1 VVDPPVGQGHR
12 RQPHGLRGLTVPRG
26 RHGRARYGRWRG
38 GPDPL
43 APPYDLGS
51 AVDEIG
57 DQVLAGSSVREAL
70 RDLLRRGMDG
80 RQGLD
85 DLRRS
90 VRDRLKQARKAGRMD
105 GTLEQVRELLDRALE
120 AERRELFPDPDD
132 AARLAEAELDA
143 LPEDTAGAVRALK
156 DKQWRSEEARAA
168 YQEIQDLLQKE
179 VLDSQFQHMKSALQ
193 QMNAAGEDGTQ
204 AVKDMVAD
212 LSALL
217 DAHNRGEDT
226 DQQFAEFMGEHG
238 QFFPDDPQ
246 TVDELVDSLARRAAA
261 QERMMAGLSP
271 EQRAELSD
279 LMGQA
284 MQDMGLASEMAHLN
298 DALRQ
303 ARPDLP
309 WGQRGQVPDG
319 EQGLGMGDATTAVAE
334 LADLEAL
341 NNQLSQG
348 YAGASLADVDEELL
362 EQALGRPAV
371 DDLAALRQME
381 RELERQGH
389 LSRTEGKL
397 ELSPK
402 AVRRLGATALRRVF
416 AQLDATGRGDHDVAD
431 AGATGELTGASREWR
446 FGDEQPL
453 DVVKTVRNAVLRSA
467 GTPRAEDQRAVQIA
481 VEDFEVVE
489 TERRTGAAV
498 ALLVDLSYSMA
509 LRGTWGAAKSTAMAL
524 HSLVTTRFPQ
534 DAIEIIGFSSTAQ
547 VLRPEALAELSVDT
561 LQGTNLQHGLMLARR
576 FLARHHDAE
585 PVVLV
590 VTDGEPTAHLEADGT
605 PFFCWPPMPMTIAK
619 TVAEVERVARSG
631 ATMNV
636 FALDPEPSLVH
647 FVEDIAQRAGGRV
660 FLPDSERL
668 GEYVVSDYLRAR
680 RGRRAR

>member
-1 VVDPPVGQGHR
+1 MPSRRGRGHR
-12 RQPHGLRGLTVPRG
+12 
-26 RHGRARYGRWRG
+26 YSRWHG

-57 DQVLAGSSVREAL
+57 DSVLSGSGVREAL
-70 RDLLRRGMDG
+70 RELLRRGMDG
-80 RQGLD
+80 RRGLD
-85 DLRRS
+85 ELRRS
-90 VRDRLKQARKAGRMD
+90 VRERLRQARSAGRMD
-105 GTLEQVRELLDRALE
+105 GTLQEVRELLDRAVE

-132 AARLAEAELDA
+132 MARLKESELDA
-143 LPEDTAGAVRALK
+143 LPDDTAGAVRALK
-156 DKQWRSEEARAA
+156 DYDWRSPEARQA
-168 YQEIQDLLQKE
+168 YEQIQDLLRRE
-179 VLDSQFQHMKSALQ
+179 VLDSSFASMKQALE
-193 QMNAAGEDGTQ
+193 NATDQDMQ

-212 LSALL
+212 LSQLI

-226 DQQFAEFMGEHG
+226 DEQFEQFMEKHG

-246 TVDELVDSLARRAAA
+246 SVEELIDSLARRAAA

-271 EQRAELSD
+271 EQRAELAD
-279 LMGQA
+279 LMAQT
-284 MQDMGLASEMAHLN
+284 MDDLGLASEMAHLQ

-319 EQGLGMGDATTAVAE
+319 EQALGLGDATSAVAE

-341 NNQLSQG
+341 SNQLSQG

-362 EQALGRPAV
+362 ARALGRPAV
-371 DDLAALRQME
+371 DDIAALRQME
-381 RELERQGH
+381 RELERQGY
-389 LSRTEGKL
+389 LNRTDGKL

-416 AQLDATGRGDHDVAD
+416 AQLDATGRGEHDVAD
-431 AGATGELTGASREWR
+431 AGAAGELTGGAREWR

-453 DVVKTVRNAVLRSA
+453 DVVRTVRNAVLRTA
-467 GTPRAEDQRAVQIA
+467 GEPRPLLDPPTPTGHRRVRIA

-534 DAIEIIGFSSTAQ
+534 DAIQIIGFSSTAQ
-547 VLRPEALAELSVDT
+547 VLRPETLAELSVDT
-561 LQGTNLQHGLMLARR
+561 LQGTNLQHGLILARR
-576 FLARHHDAE
+576 FLARHRDAE

-590 VTDGEPTAHLEADGT
+590 VTDGEPTAHLEDDGT
-605 PFFCWPPMPMTIAK
+605 PFFCWPPMPETIAR

-636 FALDPEPSLVH
+636 FALDPDPGLVH
-647 FVEDIAQRAGGRV
+647 FVHDITQRAGGRV
-660 FLPDSERL
+660 FTPDSERL
-668 GEYVVSDYLRAR
+668 GEYVVADYLRTR

>member
-1 VVDPPVGQGHR
+1 MV
-12 RQPHGLRGLTVPRG
+12 RG
-26 RHGRARYGRWRG
+26 RGYRYGRWRG

-43 APPYDLGS
+43 APPYDLGE
-51 AVDEIG
+51 AVDQIG
-57 DQVLAGSSVREAL
+57 DSVLSGSGVREAL
-70 RDLLRRGMDG
+70 RELLRRGMDG
-80 RQGLD
+80 RRGLD
-85 DLRRS
+85 ELRRS
-90 VRDRLKQARKAGRMD
+90 VRERLRQARSAGRMD
-105 GTLEQVRELLDRALE
+105 GTLQEVRELLDRALE

-132 AARLAEAELDA
+132 SARLAEAELDA
-143 LPEDTAGAVRALK
+143 LPDDTAGAVRALK
-156 DKQWRSEEARAA
+156 DYPWRSPEARQA
-168 YQEIQDLLQKE
+168 YDQIQDLLRRE
-179 VLDSQFQHMKSALQ
+179 VLDSSFSSMKQALE
-193 QMNAAGEDGTQ
+193 NATPEDMQ

-212 LSALL
+212 LSNLI

-226 DQQFAEFMGEHG
+226 DEQFRDFMAKHG

-246 TVDELVDSLARRAAA
+246 SVEELIDSLARRAAA

-271 EQRAELSD
+271 EQRAELAD
-279 LMGQA
+279 LMAQT
-284 MQDMGLASEMAHLN
+284 MQDMGLASEMAHLQ

-319 EQGLGMGDATTAVAE
+319 DQALGLGDATSAVAD

-341 NNQLSQG
+341 SNQLSQG

-362 EQALGRPAV
+362 ERALGRPAV
-371 DDLAALRQME
+371 DDLSALRQME
-381 RELERQGH
+381 RELERQGF
-389 LSRTEGKL
+389 LNRSDGKL

-416 AQLDATGRGDHDVAD
+416 AKLSATGRGEHDVAD
-431 AGATGELTGASREWR
+431 AGAAGELTGASREWQ

-453 DVVKTVRNAVLRSA
+453 DVVRTVKNAVLRTA
-467 GTPRAEDQRAVQIA
+467 AEPRGESDRRVRIA

-534 DAIEIIGFSSTAQ
+534 DAIQIIGFSSTAQ
-547 VLRPEALAELSVDT
+547 VLRPETLAELSVDT

-576 FLARHHDAE
+576 FLAHHRDAE

-590 VTDGEPTAHLEADGT
+590 VTDGEPTAHLEDDGT
-605 PFFCWPPMPMTIAK
+605 PFFCWPPMPETIAR

-631 ATMNV
+631 AVLNV
-636 FALDPEPSLVH
+636 FALDPEPGLVH
-647 FVEDIAQRAGGRV
+647 FVHDITQRAGGRV
-660 FLPDSERL
+660 FTPDPEHL
-668 GEYVVSDYLRAR
+668 GEYVVSDYLRMR
-680 RGRRAR
+680 KGRRAR

>member
-1 VVDPPVGQGHR
+1 MAHR
-12 RQPHGLRGLTVPRG
+12 GAHGY
-26 RHGRARYGRWRG
+26 RYGRWRG

-43 APPYDLGS
+43 APPYDLGE
-51 AVDEIG
+51 AVDQIG
-57 DQVLAGSSVREAL
+57 DSVLAGSGVREAL
-70 RDLLRRGMDG
+70 RELLRRGMDG
-80 RQGLD
+80 RRGLD
-85 DLRRS
+85 ELRRS
-90 VRDRLKQARKAGRMD
+90 VRERLRQARSAGRMD
-105 GTLEQVRELLDRALE
+105 GTLQEVRELLDRALE

-143 LPEDTAGAVRALK
+143 LPDDTAGAVRALK
-156 DKQWRSEEARAA
+156 DYPWRSPEARQA
-168 YQEIQDLLQKE
+168 YEQIQDLLRRE
-179 VLDSQFQHMKSALQ
+179 VLDSSFSSMKQALE
-193 QMNAAGEDGTQ
+193 NATPEDMQ

-212 LSALL
+212 LSSLI

-226 DQQFAEFMGEHG
+226 DQQFRDFMDKHG
-238 QFFPDDPQ
+238 QFFPDNPES
-246 TVDELVDSLARRAAA
+246 VEELIDSLARRAAA

-271 EQRAELSD
+271 DQRAELAD
-279 LMGQA
+279 LMAQT
-284 MQDMGLASEMAHLN
+284 MQDMGLASEMAHLQ
-298 DALRQ
+298 DSLRQ

-319 EQGLGMGDATTAVAE
+319 EQALGLGDATSAVAE

-341 NNQLSQG
+341 SNQLSQG
-348 YAGASLADVDEELL
+348 YAGASMADVDEELL
-362 EQALGRPAV
+362 ERALGRPAV

-381 RELERQGH
+381 RELERQGF
-389 LSRTEGKL
+389 LNRSDGKL

-416 AQLDATGRGDHDVAD
+416 AKLSATGRGEHDVAD
-431 AGATGELTGASREWR
+431 AGAAGELTGSSREWQ

-453 DVVKTVRNAVLRSA
+453 DVVRTVKNAVLRTAA
-467 GTPRAEDQRAVQIA
+467 GPRDGRAVKIA

-534 DAIEIIGFSSTAQ
+534 DAIQIIGFSSTAQ
-547 VLRPEALAELSVDT
+547 VLRPETLAELSVDT

-576 FLARHHDAE
+576 FLAHHRDAE
-585 PVVLV
+585 PVILV
-590 VTDGEPTAHLEADGT
+590 VTDGEPTAHLEDDGT
-605 PFFCWPPMPMTIAK
+605 PFFCWPPMPETIAR

-631 ATMNV
+631 AVLNV
-636 FALDPEPSLVH
+636 FALDPEPALVH
-647 FVEDIAQRAGGRV
+647 FVHDITQRAGGRV
-660 FLPDSERL
+660 FTPDTEHL
-668 GEYVVSDYLRAR
+668 GEYVVADYLRTR
-680 RGRRAR
+680 KGRRAR

>member
-1 VVDPPVGQGHR
+1 MSRPRPG
-12 RQPHGLRGLTVPRG
+12 RGY
-26 RHGRARYGRWRG
+26 RYGRWRG

-57 DQVLAGSSVREAL
+57 DSVLGGSGVREAL
-70 RDLLRRGMDG
+70 RELLRRGMDG
-80 RQGLD
+80 RRGLD
-85 DLRRS
+85 ELRRS
-90 VRDRLKQARKAGRMD
+90 VRDRLRQARTAGRMD
-105 GTLEQVRELLDRALE
+105 GTLQEVRELLDKALA

-143 LPEDTAGAVRALK
+143 LPQDTAGAVRALK
-156 DKQWRSEEARAA
+156 DYPFRSAEAQQA
-168 YQEIQDLLQKE
+168 YDQIQDLLRRE
-179 VLDSQFQHMKSALQ
+179 VLDSSFANMKQALQ
-193 QMNAAGEDGTQ
+193 NATEGDMQ

-212 LSALL
+212 LSQLL

-226 DQQFAEFMGEHG
+226 DEQFREFMDKHG

-246 TVDELVDSLARRAAA
+246 SVDELVDSLARRAAA

-271 EQRAELSD
+271 EQRAELADLMAQTMSD
-279 LMGQA
+279 L
-284 MQDMGLASEMAHLN
+284 GLASEMAHLQ

-319 EQGLGMGDATTAVAE
+319 EQSLGLGDATSAVAE

-341 NNQLSQG
+341 SNQLSQG

-362 EQALGRPAV
+362 EQALGREAV

-381 RELERQGH
+381 RELERQGY
-389 LSRTEGKL
+389 LNRSDGKL

-416 AQLDATGRGDHDVAD
+416 AKLDAAGRGEHDVAD
-431 AGATGELTGASREWR
+431 AGSAGELTGSSREWH

-453 DVVKTVRNAVLRSA
+453 DVVRTVRNAVLRTA
-467 GTPRAEDQRAVQIA
+467 GEPHADGDRRVRIA

-534 DAIEIIGFSSTAQ
+534 DAIQIIGFSSVAQ
-547 VLRPEALAELSVDT
+547 VLRPETLAELSVDT

-576 FLARHHDAE
+576 FLAHHRDAE

-590 VTDGEPTAHLEADGT
+590 VTDGEPTAHLEEDGT
-605 PFFCWPPMPMTIAK
+605 PYFCWPPMPETIAK

-631 ATMNV
+631 ATLNV
-636 FALDPEPSLVH
+636 FALDPDPGLVH
-647 FVEDIAQRAGGRV
+647 FVHDITSRAGGRV
-660 FLPDSERL
+660 FTPDSERL
-668 GEYVVSDYLRAR
+668 GEYVVADYLRTR

>member
-1 VVDPPVGQGHR
+1 
-12 RQPHGLRGLTVPRG
+12 
-26 RHGRARYGRWRG
+26 
-38 GPDPL
+38 
-43 APPYDLGS
+43 
-51 AVDEIG
+51 
-57 DQVLAGSSVREAL
+57 
-70 RDLLRRGMDG
+70 
-80 RQGLD
+80 
-85 DLRRS
+85 
-90 VRDRLKQARKAGRMD
+90 MD
-105 GTLEQVRELLDRALE
+105 GTLQEVRELLDRALE

-156 DKQWRSEEARAA
+156 DFDWRSPEARQA
-168 YQEIQDLLQKE
+168 YEQIQDLLRRE
-179 VLDSQFQHMKSALQ
+179 VLDSSFASMKQALQ
-193 QMNAAGEDGTQ
+193 NATEQDMQ

-212 LSALL
+212 LSQLI

-226 DQQFAEFMGEHG
+226 DEQFADFMDKHG

-246 TVDELVDSLARRAAA
+246 SIDELIDSLARRAAA
-261 QERMMAGLSP
+261 QERMMAGLSA
-271 EQRAELSD
+271 EQRAELAD
-279 LMGQA
+279 LMAQTMA
-284 MQDMGLASEMAHLN
+284 DMGLASEMAHLQ

-319 EQGLGMGDATTAVAE
+319 EQSLGLGDATSAVAE

-341 NNQLSQG
+341 SNQLSQG

-362 EQALGRPAV
+362 ERALGRPAV
-371 DDLAALRQME
+371 DDLAALRQLE
-381 RELERQGH
+381 RELERQGY
-389 LSRTEGKL
+389 LNRSDGRL

-416 AQLDATGRGDHDVAD
+416 AQLDATGRGDHDMAD
-431 AGATGELTGASREWR
+431 AGAAGELTGGSREWQ

-453 DVVKTVRNAVLRSA
+453 DVVRTVRNAVLRTA
-467 GTPRAEDQRAVQIA
+467 HEPRAEHDRHVRIA
-481 VEDFEVVE
+481 VEDFEVAE
-489 TERRTGAAV
+489 TERRSGAAV

-534 DAIEIIGFSSTAQ
+534 DAIQIIGFSSTAQ
-547 VLRPEALAELSVDT
+547 VLRPETLAELSVDT
-561 LQGTNLQHGLMLARR
+561 LQGTNLQHGLILARR
-576 FLARHHDAE
+576 FLARHRDAE

-590 VTDGEPTAHLEADGT
+590 VTDGEPTAHLEDDGT
-605 PFFCWPPMPMTIAK
+605 PFFCWPPMPETIAR

-636 FALDPEPSLVH
+636 FALDPEPGLVH
-647 FVEDIAQRAGGRV
+647 FVHDITQRAGGRV
-660 FLPDSERL
+660 FTPDSERL
-668 GEYVVSDYLRAR
+668 GEYVVADYLRTR

>member
-1 VVDPPVGQGHR
+1 MAFRRGRGHR
-12 RQPHGLRGLTVPRG
+12 
-26 RHGRARYGRWRG
+26 YSRWHG

-57 DQVLAGSSVREAL
+57 DSVLGGSGVREAL
-70 RDLLRRGMDG
+70 RELLRRGMDG
-80 RQGLD
+80 RRGLD
-85 DLRRS
+85 ELRRS
-90 VRDRLKQARKAGRMD
+90 VRDRLRQARQAGRMD
-105 GTLEQVRELLDRALE
+105 GTLQEVRELLDRALE

-132 AARLAEAELDA
+132 MARLREAELDA

-156 DKQWRSEEARAA
+156 DYDWRSEEARHA
-168 YQEIQDLLQKE
+168 YEQIQDLLRRE
-179 VLDSQFQHMKSALQ
+179 VLDSSFASMKQALQ
-193 QMNAAGEDGTQ
+193 NATEQDVQ

-212 LSALL
+212 LSQLI

-226 DQQFAEFMGEHG
+226 DEQFAEFMDKHG

-246 TVDELVDSLARRAAA
+246 SIDELIDSLARRAAA
-261 QERMMAGLSP
+261 QERMMAGLSA
-271 EQRAELSD
+271 EQRAELAD
-279 LMGQA
+279 LMAQTMA
-284 MQDMGLASEMAHLN
+284 DMGLASEMAHLQ

-319 EQGLGMGDATTAVAE
+319 EQALGVGDATSAVAE

-341 NNQLSQG
+341 SNQLSQG

-362 EQALGRPAV
+362 ERALGRPAV
-371 DDLAALRQME
+371 DDLAALRQLE
-381 RELERQGH
+381 RELERQGY
-389 LSRTEGKL
+389 LNRSDGRL

-416 AQLDATGRGDHDVAD
+416 AKLDATGRGDHDMAD
-431 AGATGELTGASREWR
+431 AGAAGELTGGSREWQ

-453 DVVKTVRNAVLRSA
+453 DVVRTVKNAVLRTA
-467 GTPRAEDQRAVQIA
+467 HEPRAEGDRHVRIT
-481 VEDFEVVE
+481 VEDFEVAE
-489 TERRTGAAV
+489 TERRSGAAV

-534 DAIEIIGFSSTAQ
+534 DAIQIIGFSSTAQ
-547 VLRPEALAELSVDT
+547 VLRPETLAELSVDT
-561 LQGTNLQHGLMLARR
+561 LQGTNLQHGLILARR
-576 FLARHHDAE
+576 FLARHRDAE

-590 VTDGEPTAHLEADGT
+590 VTDGEPTAHLEDDGT
-605 PFFCWPPMPMTIAK
+605 PFFCWPPMPETIAR

-636 FALDPEPSLVH
+636 FALDPEPGLVH
-647 FVEDIAQRAGGRV
+647 FVHDITQRAGGRV
-660 FLPDSERL
+660 FTPDSERL
-668 GEYVVSDYLRAR
+668 GEYVVADYLRTR
-680 RGRRAR
+680 RGRRVR

>member
-1 VVDPPVGQGHR
+1 MSWR
-12 RQPHGLRGLTVPRG
+12 PRG
-26 RHGRARYGRWRG
+26 ARGYRYARWHG

-43 APPYDLGS
+43 APPYDLGN

-57 DQVLAGSSVREAL
+57 DSVLGGSGVREAL
-70 RDLLRRGMDG
+70 RELLRRGTEG
-80 RQGLD
+80 RRGLD
-85 DLRRS
+85 ELRRS
-90 VRDRLKQARKAGRMD
+90 VRERLRQARTAGRMD
-105 GTLEQVRELLDRALE
+105 GTLQEVRELLDKAVSAEQRA
-120 AERRELFPDPDD
+120 LFPDPDD
-132 AARLAEAELDA
+132 SARLAEAELDA
-143 LPEDTAGAVRALK
+143 LPKDTAGAVRALK
-156 DKQWRSEEARAA
+156 DYPWRSEEARQA
-168 YQEIQDLLQKE
+168 YEQIQDLLRRE
-179 VLDSQFQHMKSALQ
+179 VMDSSFASMKSALE
-193 QMNAAGEDGTQ
+193 NASEQDMQ

-212 LSALL
+212 LSQLI

-226 DQQFAEFMGEHG
+226 DERFRDFMDKHG

-246 TVDELVDSLARRAAA
+246 SVEELIDSLARRAAA

-271 EQRAELSD
+271 DQRAELSD
-279 LMGQA
+279 LMAQT
-284 MQDMGLASEMAHLN
+284 MSDMGLASEMAHLQ

-319 EQGLGMGDATTAVAE
+319 EQGLGMGDATSAVAE

-341 NNQLSQG
+341 SSQLSQG

-362 EQALGRPAV
+362 ERALGRPAV
-371 DDLAALRQME
+371 DDLAALRQLE
-381 RELERQGH
+381 RELERQGY
-389 LSRTEGKL
+389 LNRSDGKL

-416 AQLDATGRGDHDVAD
+416 AKLDATGRGEHDVAD
-431 AGATGELTGASREWR
+431 AGAAGELTGSSREWR

-453 DVVKTVRNAVLRSA
+453 DVVRTVKNAVLRTA
-467 GTPRAEDQRAVQIA
+467 HEPRVEGSRAVRIA
-481 VEDFEVVE
+481 VDDFEVVE

-534 DAIEIIGFSSTAQ
+534 DAIQIIGFSSTAQ
-547 VLRPEALAELSVDT
+547 VLRPETLAELSVDT

-576 FLARHHDAE
+576 FLAHHRDAE

-590 VTDGEPTAHLEADGT
+590 VTDGEPTAHLEDDGT
-605 PFFCWPPMPMTIAK
+605 PFFCWPPMPETIAR
-619 TVAEVERVARSG
+619 TVAEVERVARTG
-631 ATMNV
+631 ATVNV
-636 FALDPEPSLVH
+636 FALDPDPGLVH
-647 FVEDIAQRAGGRV
+647 FVHDLTQRAGGRV
-660 FLPDSERL
+660 FQPDPERL
-668 GEYVVSDYLRAR
+668 GEYVVADYLRTR

>member
-1 VVDPPVGQGHR
+1 MVR
-12 RQPHGLRGLTVPRG
+12 RPGKGY
-26 RHGRARYGRWRG
+26 RYGRWRG

-57 DQVLAGSSVREAL
+57 DSVLGGSGVREAL
-70 RDLLRRGMDG
+70 RELLRRGMDG
-80 RQGLD
+80 RRGLD
-85 DLRRS
+85 ELRRS
-90 VRDRLKQARKAGRMD
+90 VRERLRQARNAGRMD
-105 GTLEQVRELLDRALE
+105 GTLQEVRKLLDRAVE

-132 AARLAEAELDA
+132 MARLAEAELDA

-156 DKQWRSEEARAA
+156 EYDWRSAEARQA
-168 YQEIQDLLQKE
+168 YEQIQDLLRRE
-179 VLDSQFQHMKSALQ
+179 VLDSSFASMKQALENASAGD
-193 QMNAAGEDGTQ
+193 MQ

-212 LSALL
+212 LSQLV

-226 DQQFAEFMGEHG
+226 DERFADVMDKHG

-246 TVDELVDSLARRAAA
+246 SVEELIDSLARRAAA

-271 EQRAELSD
+271 EQRAELAD
-279 LMGQA
+279 LMAQT
-284 MQDMGLASEMAHLN
+284 MQDMGLASEMAHLQ

-319 EQGLGMGDATTAVAE
+319 EQSLGMGDATSAVAE

-341 NNQLSQG
+341 SNQLSQG

-362 EQALGRPAV
+362 ERALGRPAV

-381 RELERQGH
+381 RELERQGY
-389 LSRTEGKL
+389 LNRSDGKL

-416 AQLDATGRGDHDVAD
+416 AQLDATGRGEHDVAD
-431 AGATGELTGASREWR
+431 AGAAGELTGSSREWR

-453 DVVKTVRNAVLRSA
+453 DVVRTVKNAVLRTA
-467 GTPRAEDQRAVQIA
+467 HEPRAEHDRHVRIA

-534 DAIEIIGFSSTAQ
+534 DAIQIIGFSSTAQ
-547 VLRPEALAELSVDT
+547 VLRPETLAELSVDT

-576 FLARHHDAE
+576 FLARHRDAE

-590 VTDGEPTAHLEADGT
+590 VTDGEPTAHLEDDGT
-605 PFFCWPPMPMTIAK
+605 PFFCWPPMPETIAR

-636 FALDPEPSLVH
+636 FALDPEPGLVH
-647 FVEDIAQRAGGRV
+647 FVHDITQRAGGRV
-660 FLPDSERL
+660 FTPDSERL
-668 GEYVVSDYLRAR
+668 GEYVVADYLRTR

>member
-1 VVDPPVGQGHR
+1 MPGR
-12 RQPHGLRGLTVPRG
+12 RPRG
-26 RHGRARYGRWRG
+26 YRYGQWHG

-43 APPYDLGS
+43 APPYDLGN

-57 DQVLAGSSVREAL
+57 DSVLAGSGVREAL
-70 RDLLRRGMDG
+70 RELLRRGTEG
-80 RQGLD
+80 RPGLD

-90 VRDRLKQARKAGRMD
+90 VRERLRKARTAGRMD
-105 GTLEQVRELLDRALE
+105 GTLQEVRELLDRALG

-143 LPEDTAGAVRALK
+143 LPEETAGAVRALK
-156 DKQWRSEEARAA
+156 DYPWRSAEGQQA
-168 YQEIQDLLQKE
+168 YEQIQDLLRRE
-179 VLDSQFQHMKSALQ
+179 VLDSSFASMKQALE
-193 QMNAAGEDGTQ
+193 NATEADLQ
-204 AVKDMVAD
+204 AVKDMIAD
-212 LSALL
+212 LSQLI

-226 DQQFAEFMGEHG
+226 DQRFADFMDEHG

-246 TVDELVDSLARRAAA
+246 SIEALIDSLARRAAA

-271 EQRAELSD
+271 DQRAELSD
-279 LMGQA
+279 LMAQT
-284 MQDMGLASEMAHLN
+284 MSDMGLASEMAHLS
-298 DALRQ
+298 DSLRQ

-319 EQGLGMGDATTAVAE
+319 EESLGMGDATSAVAE

-341 NNQLSQG
+341 SSQLSQG
-348 YAGASLADVDEELL
+348 YAGASLADIDEELL
-362 EQALGRPAV
+362 ERALGRPAV
-371 DDLAALRQME
+371 DDLAALRRME
-381 RELERQGH
+381 RELERQGY
-389 LSRTEGKL
+389 LNRSDGKL

-416 AQLDATGRGDHDVAD
+416 ATLDAPGRGDHDVAD
-431 AGATGELTGASREWR
+431 AGAAGELTGSSREWH

-453 DVVKTVRNAVLRSA
+453 DVVRTVKNAVLRTA
-467 GTPRAEDQRAVQIA
+467 GEPRGEHERRVRIG

-534 DAIEIIGFSSTAQ
+534 DAIQIIGFSSVAQ
-547 VLRPEALAELSVDT
+547 VLRPATLAELSVDT
-561 LQGTNLQHGLMLARR
+561 LQGTNLQHGLILARR
-576 FLARHHDAE
+576 FLARHRDAE

-590 VTDGEPTAHLEADGT
+590 VTDGEPTAHLEDDGT
-605 PFFCWPPMPMTIAK
+605 PFFCWPPMPETIAR
-619 TVAEVERVARSG
+619 TVAEVERVARTG
-631 ATMNV
+631 ATVNV
-636 FALDPEPSLVH
+636 FALDPDPGLMH
-647 FVEDIAQRAGGRV
+647 FVHDLTQRAGGRV
-660 FLPDSERL
+660 FQPDPERL
-668 GEYVVSDYLRAR
+668 GEYVVADYLRMR
-680 RGRRAR
+680 KGRRSR

>member
-1 VVDPPVGQGHR
+1 VATR
-12 RQPHGLRGLTVPRG
+12 RG
-26 RHGRARYGRWRG
+26 RGYRYGRWHG

-43 APPYDLGS
+43 APPYDLGN

-57 DQVLAGSSVREAL
+57 DSVLGGSGVREAL
-70 RDLLRRGMDG
+70 RELLRRGTEG
-80 RQGLD
+80 RRGLD
-85 DLRRS
+85 ELRRS
-90 VRDRLKQARKAGRMD
+90 VRERLRKARTAGRMD
-105 GTLEQVRELLDRALE
+105 GTLEEVRELLDKALT

-143 LPEDTAGAVRALK
+143 LPDDTAGAVRGLK
-156 DKQWRSEEARAA
+156 DYDWRSAEAREA
-168 YQEIQDLLQKE
+168 YEQIQDLLRRE
-179 VLDSQFQHMKSALQ
+179 VLDSSFASMKQALQ
-193 QMNAAGEDGTQ
+193 NATEQDMQ

-212 LSALL
+212 LSQLI

-226 DQQFAEFMGEHG
+226 DERFRDFMDKHG

-246 TVDELVDSLARRAAA
+246 SIEELIDSLARRAAA
-261 QERMMAGLSP
+261 QERMMAGLSA

-279 LMGQA
+279 LMAQT
-284 MQDMGLASEMAHLN
+284 MSDMGLASEMAHLS

-319 EQGLGMGDATTAVAE
+319 EQSLGMGDATTAVAE

-341 NNQLSQG
+341 SSQLSQG
-348 YAGASLADVDEELL
+348 YAGASIADIDEELL
-362 EQALGRPAV
+362 ERALGRPAV
-371 DDLAALRQME
+371 DDVAALRQLE
-381 RELERQGH
+381 RELERQGF
-389 LSRTEGKL
+389 LNRSDGKL

-416 AQLDATGRGDHDVAD
+416 AKLDATGRGDHDMAD
-431 AGATGELTGASREWR
+431 AGAAGELTGSSREWQ

-453 DVVKTVRNAVLRSA
+453 DVVRTVKNAVLRTA
-467 GTPRAEDQRAVQIA
+467 GEPRPEHDRHVRIA

-534 DAIEIIGFSSTAQ
+534 DAIQIIGFSSTAQ
-547 VLRPEALAELSVDT
+547 VLRPETLAELSVDT

-576 FLARHHDAE
+576 FLAHHRDAE

-590 VTDGEPTAHLEADGT
+590 VTDGEPTAHLEDDGT
-605 PFFCWPPMPMTIAK
+605 PFFCWPPMPETIAR
-619 TVAEVERVARSG
+619 TVAEVERVARTG
-631 ATMNV
+631 ATVNV
-636 FALDPEPSLVH
+636 FALDPDPGLVH
-647 FVEDIAQRAGGRV
+647 FVHDLTQRAGGRV
-660 FLPDSERL
+660 FEPDADRL
-668 GEYVVSDYLRAR
+668 GEYVVADYLRTR

>member
-1 VVDPPVGQGHR
+1 MAAPGGR
-12 RQPHGLRGLTVPRG
+12 RQRG
-26 RHGRARYGRWRG
+26 RGHRYGRWHG

-43 APPYDLGS
+43 AAPYDLGR

-57 DQVLAGSSVREAL
+57 DSVLAGSGVREAL
-70 RDLLRRGMDG
+70 RELLRRGSEG
-80 RQGLD
+80 RRGLD
-85 DLRRS
+85 ELRRS
-90 VRDRLKQARKAGRMD
+90 VRERLRKARSAGRMD
-105 GTLEQVRELLDRALE
+105 GTLQEVRELLDRALS
-120 AERRELFPDPDD
+120 AERRDLFPDPDD

-156 DKQWRSEEARAA
+156 DHPWRSAEARRA
-168 YQEIQDLLQKE
+168 YERIQDLLRRE
-179 VLDSQFQHMKSALQ
+179 VLDSSFSSMKQALE
-193 QMNAAGEDGTQ
+193 NATDQDMQ

-212 LSALL
+212 LSQLV

-226 DQQFAEFMGEHG
+226 ERRFRDFMDEHG
-238 QFFPDDPQ
+238 QFFPDEPQ
-246 TVDELVDSLARRAAA
+246 STEELIDSLARRAAA

-271 EQRAELSD
+271 EQRTELAD
-279 LMGQA
+279 LMTQA
-284 MQDMGLASEMAHLN
+284 MSDMGLAGEMAHLQ

-309 WGQRGQVPDG
+309 WGQRGQLPDG
-319 EQGLGMGDATTAVAE
+319 EQSMGIGDATSAVAE

-341 NNQLSQG
+341 SNQLSQG
-348 YAGASLADVDEELL
+348 YAGASLADIDEELL
-362 EQALGRPAV
+362 ERALGRPAV
-371 DDLAALRQME
+371 DDLAALRRLE
-381 RELERQGH
+381 RELERQGY
-389 LSRTEGKL
+389 LNRSDGRL

-416 AQLDATGRGDHDVAD
+416 ATLDATGRGDHDVAD
-431 AGATGELTGASREWR
+431 AGAAGELTGSSREWR

-453 DVVKTVRNAVLRSA
+453 DVVRTVKNAVLRTA
-467 GTPRAEDQRAVQIA
+467 GLPRTDRAVRIA

-534 DAIEIIGFSSTAQ
+534 DAIQIIGFSSTAQ
-547 VLRPEALAELSVDT
+547 VLRPETLAELSVDT

-576 FLARHHDAE
+576 FLARHRDAE

-590 VTDGEPTAHLEADGT
+590 VTDGEPTAHLEDDGT
-605 PFFCWPPMPMTIAK
+605 PFFCWPPMPETIAR
-619 TVAEVERVARSG
+619 TVAEMERVARTG
-631 ATMNV
+631 ATVNV
-636 FALDPEPSLVH
+636 FALDPDPGLVH
-647 FVEDIAQRAGGRV
+647 FVHDLTQRAGGRV
-660 FLPDSERL
+660 FTPDADRL
-668 GEYVVSDYLRAR
+668 GEYVVADYLRTR
-680 RGRRAR
+680 RGRGAH

>member
-1 VVDPPVGQGHR
+1 VVR
-12 RQPHGLRGLTVPRG
+12 RPGKGY
-26 RHGRARYGRWRG
+26 RYGRWRG

-57 DQVLAGSSVREAL
+57 DSVLGGSGVREAL
-70 RDLLRRGMDG
+70 RELLRRGMDG
-80 RQGLD
+80 RRGLD
-85 DLRRS
+85 ELRRS
-90 VRDRLKQARKAGRMD
+90 VRERLRQARNAGRMD
-105 GTLEQVRELLDRALE
+105 GTLQEVRELLDRAVE

-132 AARLAEAELDA
+132 MARLKEAELDA

-156 DKQWRSEEARAA
+156 EYDWRSAEARQA
-168 YQEIQDLLQKE
+168 YEQIQDLLRRE
-179 VLDSQFQHMKSALQ
+179 VLDSSFASMKQALE
-193 QMNAAGEDGTQ
+193 NASEQDVQ

-212 LSALL
+212 LSQLI

-226 DQQFAEFMGEHG
+226 DERFQQFMEKHG
-238 QFFPDDPQ
+238 QFFPENPES
-246 TVDELVDSLARRAAA
+246 VEELIDQLARRAAA

-271 EQRAELSD
+271 EQRAELAD
-279 LMGQA
+279 LMAQT
-284 MQDMGLASEMAHLN
+284 MQDMGLASEMAHLQ

-319 EQGLGMGDATTAVAE
+319 EQSLGMGDATSAVAE

-341 NNQLSQG
+341 SNQLSQG

-362 EQALGRPAV
+362 ERALGRPAV
-371 DDLAALRQME
+371 DDLGALRQLE
-381 RELERQGH
+381 RELERQGY
-389 LSRTEGKL
+389 LNRSDGKL

-416 AQLDATGRGDHDVAD
+416 AQLDATGRGEHDVAD
-431 AGATGELTGASREWR
+431 AGAAGELTGGSREWR

-453 DVVKTVRNAVLRSA
+453 DVVRTVRNAVLRTA
-467 GTPRAEDQRAVQIA
+467 HEPRAEEDRRVRIA

-534 DAIEIIGFSSTAQ
+534 DAIQIIGFSSTAQ
-547 VLRPEALAELSVDT
+547 VLRPETLAELSVDT

-576 FLARHHDAE
+576 FLARHRDAE

-590 VTDGEPTAHLEADGT
+590 VTDGEPTAHLEDDGT
-605 PFFCWPPMPMTIAK
+605 PFFCWPPMPETIAR

-636 FALDPEPSLVH
+636 FALDPEPGLVH
-647 FVEDIAQRAGGRV
+647 FVHDITQRAGGRV
-660 FLPDSERL
+660 FTPDSERL
-668 GEYVVSDYLRAR
+668 GEYVVADYLRTR

>member
-1 VVDPPVGQGHR
+1 MTGR
-12 RQPHGLRGLTVPRG
+12 RPRG
-26 RHGRARYGRWRG
+26 YRYGKWHG

-43 APPYDLGS
+43 APPYDLGN

-57 DQVLAGSSVREAL
+57 DSVLGGSGVREAL
-70 RDLLRRGMDG
+70 RELLRRGTEG
-80 RQGLD
+80 RRGLD
-85 DLRRS
+85 ELRRS
-90 VRDRLKQARKAGRMD
+90 VRERLRKARTAGRMD
-105 GTLEQVRELLDRALE
+105 GTLQEVRELLDKALT
-120 AERRELFPDPDD
+120 AEKRELFPDPDD
-132 AARLAEAELDA
+132 SARMAEAELDA

-156 DKQWRSEEARAA
+156 EYPWRSEEARQA
-168 YQEIQDLLQKE
+168 YEQIQDLLRRE
-179 VLDSQFQHMKSALQ
+179 VLDSSFASMKQALE
-193 QMNAAGEDGTQ
+193 NASEQDMQ

-212 LSALL
+212 LSQLI

-226 DQQFAEFMGEHG
+226 DERFRDFMDKHG

-246 TVDELVDSLARRAAA
+246 SVEELIDSLARRAAA

-279 LMGQA
+279 LMSQA
-284 MQDMGLASEMAHLN
+284 MSDMGLASEMAHLS

-319 EQGLGMGDATTAVAE
+319 EQGLGMGDATSAVAE

-341 NNQLSQG
+341 SSQLSQG
-348 YAGASLADVDEELL
+348 YAGASLADIDEELL
-362 EQALGRPAV
+362 ERALGRPAV
-371 DDLAALRQME
+371 DDLAALRQLE
-381 RELERQGH
+381 RELERQGF
-389 LSRTEGKL
+389 LNRSDGKL

-416 AQLDATGRGDHDVAD
+416 AKLDATGRGEHDVAD
-431 AGATGELTGASREWR
+431 AGAAGELTGSSREWR

-453 DVVKTVRNAVLRSA
+453 DVVRTVKNAVLRTA
-467 GTPRAEDQRAVQIA
+467 HEPRHEGERRVHIA
-481 VEDFEVVE
+481 VDDFEVVE

-534 DAIEIIGFSSTAQ
+534 DAIQIIGFSSTAQ
-547 VLRPEALAELSVDT
+547 VLRPETLAELSVDT

-576 FLARHHDAE
+576 FLAHHRDAE

-590 VTDGEPTAHLEADGT
+590 VTDGEPTAHLEDDGT
-605 PFFCWPPMPMTIAK
+605 PFFCWPPMPETIAR
-619 TVAEVERVARSG
+619 TVAEMERVARTG
-631 ATMNV
+631 ATVNV
-636 FALDPEPSLVH
+636 FALDPDPGLIH
-647 FVEDIAQRAGGRV
+647 FVHDLTQRAGGRV
-660 FLPDSERL
+660 FEPDADRL
-668 GEYVVSDYLRAR
+668 GEYVVADYLRAR

>member
-1 VVDPPVGQGHR
+1 MSGR
-12 RQPHGLRGLTVPRG
+12 RPKGY
-26 RHGRARYGRWRG
+26 RYGAWRG

-43 APPYDLGS
+43 APPYDLGN

-57 DQVLAGSSVREAL
+57 DSVLGGSGVREAL
-70 RDLLRRGMDG
+70 RDLLRRGTEG
-80 RQGLD
+80 RRGLD
-85 DLRRS
+85 ELRRA
-90 VRDRLKQARKAGRMD
+90 VRDRLRSARSAGRMD
-105 GTLEQVRELLDRALE
+105 GTLQEVRELLDRAVE
-120 AERRELFPDPDD
+120 AERRELFPEPDD

-143 LPEDTAGAVRALK
+143 LPEDTSGAVRALK
-156 DKQWRSEEARAA
+156 DWSWRSAEGRQA
-168 YQEIQDLLQKE
+168 YEQIQDLLRRE
-179 VLDSQFQHMKSALQ
+179 VLDSSFASMKQALQ
-193 QMNAAGEDGTQ
+193 NATEGDMQ

-212 LSALL
+212 LSRLV

-226 DQQFAEFMGEHG
+226 DQQFADFMANHG

-246 TVDELVDSLARRAAA
+246 SVEELVDSLARRAAA

-279 LMGQA
+279 LMAQT
-284 MQDMGLASEMAHLN
+284 MEDMGLASEMAHLS

-319 EQGLGMGDATTAVAE
+319 EQSLGMGDATSAVAD

-341 NNQLSQG
+341 SNQLSQG

-362 EQALGRPAV
+362 ERALGRSAA
-371 DDLAALRQME
+371 DDLAALRQLE
-381 RELERQGH
+381 RELEHQGY
-389 LSRTEGKL
+389 LNRSGGTL

-416 AQLDATGRGDHDVAD
+416 AKLDATGRGEHDVAD
-431 AGATGELTGASREWR
+431 AGAAGELTGGSREWR

-453 DVVKTVRNAVLRSA
+453 DVVRTVKNAVLRTA
-467 GTPRAEDQRAVQIA
+467 GIPRAPGDAHVRIA

-509 LRGTWGAAKSTAMAL
+509 LRDTWGAAKSTAMAL

-547 VLRPEALAELSVDT
+547 VLRPETLAELSVDT

-576 FLARHHDAE
+576 FLARHRDAE
-585 PVVLV
+585 PVILV
-590 VTDGEPTAHLEADGT
+590 VTDGEPTAHLEEDGT
-605 PFFCWPPMPMTIAK
+605 PFFCWPPMPETIAR

-631 ATMNV
+631 ATVNV
-636 FALDPEPSLVH
+636 FALDPDPGLIH
-647 FVEDIAQRAGGRV
+647 FVHDLTQRAGGRV
-660 FLPDSERL
+660 FQPDSERL
-668 GEYVVSDYLRAR
+668 GEYVVADYLRTR

>member
-1 VVDPPVGQGHR
+1 MPR
-12 RQPHGLRGLTVPRG
+12 RSNRGY
-26 RHGRARYGRWRG
+26 RYGRWHG

-43 APPYDLGS
+43 AAPYDVAA
-51 AVDEIG
+51 AVDELG
-57 DQVLAGSSVREAL
+57 DSVLGGSGVREAL
-70 RDLLRRGMDG
+70 RDLLRRGVDG
-80 RQGLD
+80 RSGLD
-85 DLRRS
+85 QLRRS
-90 VRDRLKQARKAGRMD
+90 VRDRLRQARQAGRMD
-105 GTLEQVRELLDRALE
+105 GTLEQVRELLDRAVA

-143 LPEDTAGAVRALK
+143 LPQDTAGAVRALK
-156 DKQWRSEEARAA
+156 DHSWRSAEAEQA
-168 YQEIQDLLQKE
+168 YREIEDLLRRE
-179 VLDSQFQHMKSALQ
+179 VLDSSFQGMKQALQ
-193 QMNAAGEDGTQ
+193 AMQDGDSAGMQ

-212 LSALL
+212 LSALV

-226 DQQFAEFMGEHG
+226 DQQFADFMAKHG

-246 TVDELVDSLARRAAA
+246 SVDELIDSLARRAAA

-271 EQRAELSD
+271 DQRAELQD
-279 LMGQA
+279 LMAQA
-284 MQDMGLASEMAHLN
+284 MGDLGLQSEMAHLS

-309 WGQRGQVPDG
+309 WGQRGPVPDG
-319 EQGLGMGDATTAVAE
+319 EQGLGLGDATTAVAE

-341 NNQLSQG
+341 SSQLSQG

-362 EQALGRPAV
+362 EQALGRSAV
-371 DDLAALRQME
+371 DDLAALRRLE
-381 RELERQGH
+381 RELERQGY
-389 LSRTEGKL
+389 LQRSEGKL
-397 ELSPK
+397 ELSAK

-416 AQLDATGRGDHDVAD
+416 ATLSAAGRGDHDVTD
-431 AGATGELTGASREWR
+431 AGSAGELTGSSREWQ

-453 DVVKTVRNAVLRSA
+453 DVVRTVRNAVLRRA
-467 GTPRAEDQRAVQIA
+467 GEPHVDGERRVKIA

-547 VLRPEALAELSVDT
+547 VLRPETLAELSVDT

-576 FLARHHDAE
+576 FLARHRDAE
-585 PVVLV
+585 PVILV
-590 VTDGEPTAHLEADGT
+590 VTDGEPTAHLEDDGT
-605 PFFCWPPMPMTIAK
+605 PYFCWPPMPETIAR
-619 TVAEVERVARSG
+619 TVAEVERCARSG
-631 ATMNV
+631 ATLNV
-636 FALDPEPSLVH
+636 FALDPEPGLVE
-647 FVEDIAQRAGGRV
+647 FVHDITARAGGRV
-660 FLPDSERL
+660 FTPDSERL
-668 GEYVVSDYLRAR
+668 GEYVVADYLRAR
-680 RGRRAR
+680 RGRRGR

>member
-1 VVDPPVGQGHR
+1 MAGR
-12 RQPHGLRGLTVPRG
+12 RPRG
-26 RHGRARYGRWRG
+26 YRYGQWRG

-43 APPYDLGS
+43 APPYDVAS

-57 DQVLAGSSVREAL
+57 DQVLAGSGVREAL
-70 RDLLRRGMDG
+70 RDLLRRGADG
-80 RQGLD
+80 RRGLD
-85 DLRRS
+85 ALRRN
-90 VRDRLKQARKAGRMD
+90 VRDRLRQARQAGRMD
-105 GTLEQVRELLDRALE
+105 GTLEQVRELLDSAVE
-120 AERRELFPDPDD
+120 AERRALFPDPDD

-143 LPEDTAGAVRALK
+143 LPPDTAGAVRALK
-156 DKQWRSEEARAA
+156 DHAWRSPEAAQA
-168 YQEIQDLLQKE
+168 YQQIEDLLRQE
-179 VLDSQFQHMKSALQ
+179 VLDSSFAGMKQALQ
-193 QMNAAGEDGTQ
+193 AMADGDGAAMQ

-212 LSALL
+212 LSALV

-226 DQQFAEFMGEHG
+226 DQRFADFMDRHG

-246 TVDELVDSLARRAAA
+246 SVEELIDSLARRAAA

-271 EQRAELSD
+271 EQRAELQD
-279 LMGQA
+279 LMSQA
-284 MQDMGLASEMAHLN
+284 MGDLGLQSEMAHLN

-309 WGQRGQVPDG
+309 WGQRGPVPDG
-319 EQGLGMGDATTAVAE
+319 EQGLGLGDATTAVAE

-341 NNQLSQG
+341 SQQLSQG

-362 EQALGRPAV
+362 EQALGRSAV
-371 DDLAALRQME
+371 DDLQALRQLE
-381 RELERQGH
+381 RELERQGY
-389 LSRTEGKL
+389 LNRSEGHL

-416 AQLDATGRGDHDVAD
+416 AQLSATGRGEHDVAD
-431 AGATGELTGASREWR
+431 AGAAGELTGSSREWR

-453 DVVKTVRNAVLRSA
+453 DVVRTVRNAVLRSA
-467 GTPRAEDQRAVQIA
+467 GTPRGEGDRRVQIA

-524 HSLVTTRFPQ
+524 HSLVTTQFPQ

-547 VLRPEALAELSVDT
+547 VLRPETLAELSVDT

-576 FLARHHDAE
+576 FLARHRDAE

-590 VTDGEPTAHLEADGT
+590 VTDGEPTAHLEDDGT
-605 PFFCWPPMPMTIAK
+605 PYFCWPPMPETIAR

-631 ATMNV
+631 ATLNV
-636 FALDPEPSLVH
+636 FALDPEPGLVE
-647 FVEDIAQRAGGRV
+647 FVHDITARAGGRV
-660 FLPDSERL
+660 FSPDTERL
-668 GEYVVSDYLRAR
+668 GEYVVADYLRAR
-680 RGRRAR
+680 RGRRSR

>member
-1 VVDPPVGQGHR
+1 
-12 RQPHGLRGLTVPRG
+12 
-26 RHGRARYGRWRG
+26 
-38 GPDPL
+38 
-43 APPYDLGS
+43 
-51 AVDEIG
+51 
-57 DQVLAGSSVREAL
+57 
-70 RDLLRRGMDG
+70 
-80 RQGLD
+80 
-85 DLRRS
+85 
-90 VRDRLKQARKAGRMD
+90 MD
-105 GTLEQVRELLDRALE
+105 GTLQEVRELLDRAVE

-132 AARLAEAELDA
+132 MARLAEAELDA

-156 DKQWRSEEARAA
+156 EYDWRSAEARQA
-168 YQEIQDLLQKE
+168 YEQIQDLLRRE
-179 VLDSQFQHMKSALQ
+179 VLDSSFASMKQALE
-193 QMNAAGEDGTQ
+193 NATEGDVQ

-212 LSALL
+212 LSQLI

-226 DQQFAEFMGEHG
+226 DEQFQEFMEKHG

-246 TVDELVDSLARRAAA
+246 SVEELIDSLARRAAA

-271 EQRAELSD
+271 EQRAELAD
-279 LMGQA
+279 LMAQT
-284 MQDMGLASEMAHLN
+284 MQDMGLASEMAHLQ

-319 EQGLGMGDATTAVAE
+319 EQSLGMGDATSAVAE

-341 NNQLSQG
+341 SNQLSQG

-362 EQALGRPAV
+362 ERALGRPAV

-381 RELERQGH
+381 RELERQGY
-389 LSRTEGKL
+389 LNRSDGKL

-416 AQLDATGRGDHDVAD
+416 AQLDATGRGEHDVAD
-431 AGATGELTGASREWR
+431 AGAAGELTGSSREWR

-453 DVVKTVRNAVLRSA
+453 DVVRTVKNAVLRTA
-467 GTPRAEDQRAVQIA
+467 HEPRAEHDRHVRIA

-534 DAIEIIGFSSTAQ
+534 DAIQIIGFSSTAQ
-547 VLRPEALAELSVDT
+547 VLRPETLAELSVDT

-576 FLARHHDAE
+576 FLARHRDAE

-590 VTDGEPTAHLEADGT
+590 VTDGEPTAHLEDDGT
-605 PFFCWPPMPMTIAK
+605 PFFCWPPMPETIAR

-636 FALDPEPSLVH
+636 FALDPEPGLVH
-647 FVEDIAQRAGGRV
+647 FVHDITQRAGGRV
-660 FLPDSERL
+660 FTPDSERL
-668 GEYVVSDYLRAR
+668 GEYVVADYLRTR

>member
-1 VVDPPVGQGHR
+1 MTTR
-12 RQPHGLRGLTVPRG
+12 RGPKGY
-26 RHGRARYGRWRG
+26 RYGRWRG

-43 APPYDLGS
+43 APPYDLAN

-57 DQVLAGSSVREAL
+57 DSVLGGSGVREAL
-70 RDLLRRGMDG
+70 RELLRRGAEG
-80 RQGLD
+80 RRGLD
-85 DLRRS
+85 ELRRS
-90 VRDRLKQARKAGRMD
+90 VRERLRKARTAGRMD
-105 GTLEQVRELLDRALE
+105 GTLEEVRELLDRALE
-120 AERRELFPDPDD
+120 AERRALFPDPDD
-132 AARLAEAELDA
+132 AARLAEGELDA

-156 DKQWRSEEARAA
+156 DWQWRSDEARQA
-168 YQEIQDLLQKE
+168 YDQIQDLLRRE
-179 VLDSQFQHMKSALQ
+179 VLDSSFASMKQALE
-193 QMNAAGEDGTQ
+193 NAGEQDMQ
-204 AVKDMVAD
+204 AIKDMVAD
-212 LSALL
+212 LSQLV

-226 DQQFAEFMGEHG
+226 DERFADFMDKHG

-246 TVDELVDSLARRAAA
+246 TVEELIDSLARRAAA

-271 EQRAELSD
+271 EQRAELAD
-279 LMGQA
+279 LMAQT
-284 MQDMGLASEMAHLN
+284 MEDMGLASEMAHLG

-309 WGQRGQVPDG
+309 WGRRGQVPDG
-319 EQGLGMGDATTAVAE
+319 EQALGMGDATSAVAE

-341 NNQLSQG
+341 SNQLSQG
-348 YAGASLADVDEELL
+348 YAGASLADIDEELL
-362 EQALGRPAV
+362 ERALGRPAV

-381 RELERQGH
+381 TELERQGY
-389 LSRTEGKL
+389 LNRSGGKL

-416 AQLDATGRGDHDVAD
+416 AQLDAAGRGDHDVAD
-431 AGATGELTGASREWR
+431 AGSAGELTGSSREWR

-453 DVVKTVRNAVLRSA
+453 DVVRTVKNAVLRTA
-467 GTPRAEDQRAVQIA
+467 HEPRSDDSRRVRIA

-534 DAIEIIGFSSTAQ
+534 DAIEIIGFASTAQ
-547 VLRPEALAELSVDT
+547 VLAPSTLAELSVDT

-576 FLARHHDAE
+576 FLAKHHDAE

-590 VTDGEPTAHLEADGT
+590 VTDGEPTAHLEDDGT
-605 PFFCWPPMPMTIAK
+605 PFFCWPPMPETIAR

-631 ATMNV
+631 ATVNV
-636 FALDPEPSLVH
+636 FALDPDPGLVH
-647 FVEDIAQRAGGRV
+647 FVHDLTERAGGRV
-660 FLPDSERL
+660 FTPDSDRL
-668 GEYVVSDYLRAR
+668 GEFVVADYLRAR
-680 RGRRAR
+680 KGRRTR

>member
-1 VVDPPVGQGHR
+1 MGTR
-12 RQPHGLRGLTVPRG
+12 RPRG
-26 RHGRARYGRWRG
+26 YRYGEWRG

-43 APPYDLGS
+43 APPYDLGD

-57 DQVLAGSSVREAL
+57 DSVLDGSGVREAL
-70 RDLLRRGMDG
+70 RELLRRGTQG

-85 DLRRS
+85 ELRRQ
-90 VRDRLKQARKAGRMD
+90 VRDRLRQARTAGRMD
-105 GTLEQVRELLDRALE
+105 GTLQEVRELLDRAVQ

-156 DKQWRSEEARAA
+156 DWSWRSAEGRQA
-168 YQEIQDLLQKE
+168 YEQIQDLLRRE
-179 VLDSQFQHMKSALQ
+179 VLDSSFASMKQALE
-193 QMNAAGEDGTQ
+193 NATEADMQ

-212 LSALL
+212 LSRLV

-226 DQQFAEFMGEHG
+226 DQQFADFMEQHG
-238 QFFPDDPQ
+238 QFFPDDPES
-246 TVDELVDSLARRAAA
+246 VEELIDSLARRAAA
-261 QERMMAGLSP
+261 QQRMMAGLSP
-271 EQRAELSD
+271 EQRAELAE
-279 LMGQA
+279 LMAQT
-284 MQDMGLASEMAHLN
+284 MEDMGLASEMAHLS

-341 NNQLSQG
+341 SNQLSQG

-362 EQALGRPAV
+362 ERALGRSAA
-371 DDLAALRQME
+371 DDLAALRQLE
-381 RELERQGH
+381 RELERQGY
-389 LSRTEGKL
+389 LNRSGGTL

-416 AQLDATGRGDHDVAD
+416 AQLDATGRGEHDVAD
-431 AGATGELTGASREWR
+431 AGAAGELTGGSREWR

-453 DVVKTVRNAVLRSA
+453 DVVRTVRNAVLRTA
-467 GTPRAEDQRAVQIA
+467 GEPRREGQRRVRIA

-547 VLRPEALAELSVDT
+547 VLRPETLAELSVDT

-576 FLARHHDAE
+576 FLARHRDAE

-590 VTDGEPTAHLEADGT
+590 VTDGEPTAHLEDDGT
-605 PFFCWPPMPMTIAK
+605 PYFCWPPMPETIAR

-631 ATMNV
+631 ATVNV
-636 FALDPEPSLVH
+636 FALDPDPGLVH
-647 FVEDIAQRAGGRV
+647 FVHDLTQRAGGRV
-660 FLPDSERL
+660 FEPDADRL
-668 GEYVVSDYLRAR
+668 GEYVVADYLRTR

>member
-1 VVDPPVGQGHR
+1 MAR
-12 RQPHGLRGLTVPRG
+12 PHGGRGY
-26 RHGRARYGRWRG
+26 RYGRWRG

-43 APPYDLGS
+43 APPYDLGD

-57 DQVLAGSSVREAL
+57 DSVLGGSGVREAL
-70 RDLLRRGMDG
+70 RELLRRGMQG
-80 RQGLD
+80 RRGLD
-85 DLRRS
+85 ELRRS
-90 VRDRLKQARKAGRMD
+90 VRDRLRQARTAGRMD
-105 GTLEQVRELLDRALE
+105 GTLQEVRELLDRALE

-143 LPEDTAGAVRALK
+143 LPDDTAGAVRALK
-156 DKQWRSEEARAA
+156 EYPWRSPEARQA
-168 YQEIQDLLQKE
+168 YEQIQDLLRRE
-179 VLDSQFQHMKSALQ
+179 VLDSSFSSMKQALE
-193 QMNAAGEDGTQ
+193 NATPEDMQ

-212 LSALL
+212 LSNLL

-226 DQQFAEFMGEHG
+226 DEQFRDFMDKHG
-238 QFFPDDPQ
+238 QFFPENPE
-246 TVDELVDSLARRAAA
+246 TIDELIDSLARRAAA
-261 QERMMAGLSP
+261 QERMMAGMSP
-271 EQRAELSD
+271 EQRAELAD
-279 LMGQA
+279 LMAQT
-284 MQDMGLASEMAHLN
+284 MQDMGLASEMAHLQ

-319 EQGLGMGDATTAVAE
+319 AESLGLGDATTAVAE

-341 NNQLSQG
+341 SNQLSQG
-348 YAGASLADVDEELL
+348 YAGASLADVDGELL
-362 EQALGRPAV
+362 ERALGRDAV
-371 DDLAALRQME
+371 DDLAALRQLE
-381 RELERQGH
+381 RELERQGF
-389 LSRTEGKL
+389 LNRSDGKL

-416 AQLDATGRGDHDVAD
+416 AKLQATGRGEHDVAD
-431 AGATGELTGASREWR
+431 AGAAGELTGSSREWR

-453 DVVKTVRNAVLRSA
+453 DVVRTVKNAVLRTA
-467 GTPRAEDQRAVQIA
+467 HEPRPGGGRAVHIA

-534 DAIEIIGFSSTAQ
+534 DAIQIIGFSSTAQ
-547 VLRPEALAELSVDT
+547 VLRPETLAELSVDT

-576 FLARHHDAE
+576 FLAHHRDAE
-585 PVVLV
+585 PVVLI
-590 VTDGEPTAHLEADGT
+590 VTDGEPTAHLEDDGT
-605 PFFCWPPMPMTIAK
+605 PFFCWPPMPETIAR
-619 TVAEVERVARSG
+619 TVGEVERVARSG
-631 ATMNV
+631 ATVNV
-636 FALDPEPSLVH
+636 FALDPDPGLVH
-647 FVEDIAQRAGGRV
+647 FVHDLTQRAGGRV
-660 FLPDSERL
+660 FTPDSDRL
-668 GEYVVSDYLRAR
+668 GEYVVADYLRTR

>member
-1 VVDPPVGQGHR
+1 MAGR
-12 RQPHGLRGLTVPRG
+12 TRGNRG
-26 RHGRARYGRWRG
+26 YRYGRWRG

-43 APPYDLGS
+43 APPYDLGD

-57 DQVLAGSSVREAL
+57 DSVLAGSGVREAL
-70 RDLLRRGMDG
+70 RELLRRGMQG
-80 RQGLD
+80 RRGLD
-85 DLRRS
+85 ELRRS
-90 VRDRLKQARKAGRMD
+90 VRDQLRQARTAGRMD
-105 GTLEQVRELLDRALE
+105 GTLQEVRELLDKAVE

-132 AARLAEAELDA
+132 SARLAEAELDA
-143 LPEDTAGAVRALK
+143 LPQDTPGAVRALK
-156 DKQWRSEEARAA
+156 DYPWRSAEARQA
-168 YQEIQDLLQKE
+168 YEQIQDLLRRE
-179 VLDSQFQHMKSALQ
+179 VLDSSFASMKQALE
-193 QMNAAGEDGTQ
+193 NATPEDMQ

-212 LSALL
+212 LSNLL

-226 DQQFAEFMGEHG
+226 DEQFRDFMDKHG
-238 QFFPDDPQ
+238 QFFPDNPESI
-246 TVDELVDSLARRAAA
+246 DELIDSLARRAAA

-271 EQRAELSD
+271 EQRAELAD
-279 LMGQA
+279 LMAQT
-284 MQDMGLASEMAHLN
+284 MQDLGLASEMAHLQ

-319 EQGLGMGDATTAVAE
+319 SQPLGMGDATTAVAE

-341 NNQLSQG
+341 SNQLSQG

-362 EQALGRPAV
+362 ERALGRQAV

-381 RELERQGH
+381 RELERQGY
-389 LSRTEGKL
+389 LNRSDGKL

-416 AQLDATGRGDHDVAD
+416 AKLDSTGRGEHDVAD
-431 AGATGELTGASREWR
+431 AGAAGELTGSSREWR

-453 DVVKTVRNAVLRSA
+453 DVVRTVKNAVLRTA
-467 GTPRAEDQRAVQIA
+467 GEPRAEDDRKVRIA

-534 DAIEIIGFSSTAQ
+534 DAIQIIGFSSTAQ
-547 VLRPEALAELSVDT
+547 VLRPETLAELSVDT
-561 LQGTNLQHGLMLARR
+561 LQGTNLQHGLILARR
-576 FLARHHDAE
+576 FLARHQDAE

-590 VTDGEPTAHLEADGT
+590 VTDGEPTAHLEDDGT
-605 PFFCWPPMPMTIAK
+605 PFFCWPPMPETIAR
-619 TVAEVERVARSG
+619 TVAEVERVARTG
-631 ATMNV
+631 ATVNV
-636 FALDPEPSLVH
+636 FALDPDPGLVH
-647 FVEDIAQRAGGRV
+647 FVHDMTQRAGGRV
-660 FLPDSERL
+660 FQPDSERL
-668 GEYVVSDYLRAR
+668 GEYVVADYLRTR
-680 RGRRAR
+680 RGRRAH

>member
-1 VVDPPVGQGHR
+1 MTSRRGRGHR
-12 RQPHGLRGLTVPRG
+12 
-26 RHGRARYGRWRG
+26 YSRWHG

-43 APPYDLGS
+43 APPYDLGG

-57 DQVLAGSSVREAL
+57 DSVLGGSGVREAL
-70 RDLLRRGMDG
+70 RELLRRGMDG
-80 RQGLD
+80 RRGLD
-85 DLRRS
+85 ELRRS
-90 VRDRLKQARKAGRMD
+90 VRDRLRQARQAGRMD
-105 GTLEQVRELLDRALE
+105 GTLQEVRELLDRALE

-132 AARLAEAELDA
+132 SARLAEAELDA

-156 DKQWRSEEARAA
+156 DWQWRSPEARAA
-168 YQEIQDLLQKE
+168 YEQIQDLLRRE
-179 VLDSQFQHMKSALQ
+179 VLDSSFASMKQALQ
-193 QMNAAGEDGTQ
+193 NATEQDMQ

-212 LSALL
+212 LSQLI

-226 DQQFAEFMGEHG
+226 DEQFADFMEKHG

-246 TVDELVDSLARRAAA
+246 SIDELIDSLARRAAA
-261 QERMMAGLSP
+261 QERMMAGLSA
-271 EQRAELSD
+271 EQRAELAD
-279 LMGQA
+279 LMAQTMA
-284 MQDMGLASEMAHLN
+284 DMGLASEMAHLQ

-319 EQGLGMGDATTAVAE
+319 EQSLGLGDATSAVAE

-341 NNQLSQG
+341 SNQLSQG

-362 EQALGRPAV
+362 ARALGRPAV
-371 DDLAALRQME
+371 DDIAALRQLE
-381 RELERQGH
+381 RELERQGY
-389 LSRTEGKL
+389 LNRSDGRL

-416 AQLDATGRGDHDVAD
+416 AKLDATGRGDHDMAD
-431 AGATGELTGASREWR
+431 AGAAGELTGGSREWQ

-453 DVVKTVRNAVLRSA
+453 DVVRTVKNAVLRTA
-467 GTPRAEDQRAVQIA
+467 HEPRADGDRHVRIA
-481 VEDFEVVE
+481 VEDFEVAE
-489 TERRTGAAV
+489 TERRSGAAV

-534 DAIEIIGFSSTAQ
+534 DAIQIIGFSSTAQ
-547 VLRPEALAELSVDT
+547 VLRPETLAELSVDT
-561 LQGTNLQHGLMLARR
+561 LQGTNLQHGLILARR
-576 FLARHHDAE
+576 FLAHHRDAE

-590 VTDGEPTAHLEADGT
+590 VTDGEPTAHLEDDGT
-605 PFFCWPPMPMTIAK
+605 PFFCWPPMPETIAR

-636 FALDPEPSLVH
+636 FALDPEPGLVH
-647 FVEDIAQRAGGRV
+647 FVHDITQRAGGRV
-660 FLPDSERL
+660 FTPDSERL
-668 GEYVVSDYLRAR
+668 GEYVVADYLRTR